1 MKNKVYLEKRKII
14 NDVMKKR
21 VENKFSILQIFE
33 NLGNAIRGL

>member
-1 MKNKVYLEKRKII
+1 MKNKVYLEKRKIM

-33 NLGNAIRGL
+33 N

>member
-14 NDVMKKR
+14 NDVMRKR

-33 NLGNAIRGL
+33 N

>member
-14 NDVMKKR
+14 YDVMKKR

-33 NLGNAIRGL
+33 N

>member
-21 VENKFSILQIFE
+21 VENKLSILQIFE